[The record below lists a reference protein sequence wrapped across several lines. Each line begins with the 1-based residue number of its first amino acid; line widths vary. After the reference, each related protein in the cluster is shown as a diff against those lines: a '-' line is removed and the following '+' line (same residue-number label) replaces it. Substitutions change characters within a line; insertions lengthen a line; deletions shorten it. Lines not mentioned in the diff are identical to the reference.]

1 MLLIPVESINLYIL
15 WSDGLN
21 LTLKDNLKE
30 HFIKS
35 CKKSDLS
42 RPVIEEIQVTP
53 AIVMSCQVFIVGVE
67 CMSLYALSYKSFAIK
82 VNILC

>member
-53 AIVMSCQVFIVGVE
+53 AIVMYVTVCPFIQKFRHQGKYL
-67 CMSLYALSYKSFAIK
+67 MLS
-82 VNILC
+82 V